1 MEYNGEFAGLC
12 GNSNVVAF
20 AEKVI
25 RQAYCDRMPHHAYE
39 LCAMVSSVFKKLVEC
54 CYSETEFL
62 AALTYIQT
70 HILRID
76 EPGFWFTQEC
86 RHYKRDAKPLMRF
99 VHVEPWLI
107 GRRVLDFGCGDGAV
121 AGLLHR
127 QGYQVAL
134 TDVLDYRDAEA
145 RTLPFIRMER
155 PGIIPFADRSFDTVL
170 ALSTLHHIDLADL
183 SSVLSGLR
191 RVARRVVVEEECY
204 ALPSN
209 FDGMSAA
216 LAHDARL
223 REFVAMAPSDQLDYL
238 RFIDY
243 FGNVLVG
250 GLHQINLPFQFKTVD
265 DWLAVF
271 AKHGFVVAQVLL
283 LGFQP
288 AYLHRTSR
296 IWFVLDTC

>member
-1 MEYNGEFAGLC
+1 MEYNGAFARLC

-20 AEKVI
+20 AEKAI
-25 RQAYCDRMPHHAYE
+25 KQAYCDRMPHHADE
-39 LCAMVSSVFKKLVEC
+39 LCAMVRSVFQKLVEC
-54 CYSETEFL
+54 CYSETKFV
-62 AALTYIQT
+62 AALRYIQT

-76 EPGFWFTQEC
+76 EPGFWFTQEY
-86 RHYKRDAKPLMRF
+86 RHYKRDAKPFMRF

-107 GRRVLDFGCGDGAV
+107 GRRVLDFGCGDGAL

-134 TDVLDYRDAEA
+134 TDVLDYRDREA

-155 PGIIPFADRSFDTVL
+155 PDIISFADRSIDTVL

-204 ALPSN
+204 ALPLD
-209 FDGMSAA
+209 FDGMSTA
-216 LAHDARL
+216 LAHDALL

-238 RFIDY
+238 MFLDY
-243 FGNVLVG
+243 FGNVVVG
-250 GLHQINLPFQFKTVD
+250 GLQQISLPFQFKTVD

-271 AKHGFVVAQVLL
+271 ARHGFVVAKVLL

-288 AYLHRTSR
+288 AYFHGISR
-296 IWFVLDTC
+296 SWFALDTC